1 MACQG
6 IGPAGTGRVMSQ
18 VPVRAVKL
26 KSQGS
31 KMATVE
37 PQASTSWSDSLPF
50 QRGQLLSTWS
60 LWAFVCL
67 KQRPSVRGGKK
78 KTHMFKE
85 SNYAVNWGRQ
95 FIWVTF
101 PTPVSGWVAFV

>member
-6 IGPAGTGRVMSQ
+6 IGPAGTGRIMSQ

-67 KQRPSVRGGKK
+67 KQRPSVRVCVGGEPH
-78 KTHMFKE
+78 T
-85 SNYAVNWGRQ
+85 
-95 FIWVTF
+95 
-101 PTPVSGWVAFV
+101 

>member
-6 IGPAGTGRVMSQ
+6 IGPAGTGRIMSQ

-37 PQASTSWSDSLPF
+37 PQASTSWSDSL
-50 QRGQLLSTWS
+50 
-60 LWAFVCL
+60 
-67 KQRPSVRGGKK
+67 
-78 KTHMFKE
+78 
-85 SNYAVNWGRQ
+85 
-95 FIWVTF
+95 F
-101 PTPVSGWVAFV
+101 PKRTVAFHVVTLGFCMFETKA